1 MARKLTGK
9 RVQSDVY
16 SLLKHSTLSTMI
28 SGAVYRQGMRPK
40 DSKEEDA
47 IVIFTAGLPDQV
59 QTGVVTVNIYVPD
72 IDPYDDGLLVED
84 SERTEEVED
93 LAQQWVEGLTAD
105 RTNYL
110 FRLQQTIFTEYEA
123 EIHQHFVVVK
133 LAYEYFDGR

>member
-84 SERTEEVED
+84 SERTEEVEG

>member
-40 DSKEEDA
+40 DSQKEDA

-84 SERTEEVED
+84 SERTEEVEG

>member
-40 DSKEEDA
+40 DSKQEDA

-84 SERTEEVED
+84 SERTEEVEG

>member
-1 MARKLTGK
+1 M
-9 RVQSDVY
+9 
-16 SLLKHSTLSTMI
+16 
-28 SGAVYRQGMRPK
+28 
-40 DSKEEDA
+40 
-47 IVIFTAGLPDQV
+47 IFTAGLPDQV

-84 SERTEEVED
+84 SERTEEVEG

>member
-28 SGAVYRQGMRPK
+28 SGAVYRKGMRPK
-40 DSKEEDA
+40 DSKQEDA

-84 SERTEEVED
+84 SERTEEVEG

>member
-84 SERTEEVED
+84 SERTEEVEG

-123 EIHQHFVVVK
+123 EINQHFVVVK

>member
-40 DSKEEDA
+40 DSKQEDA

-72 IDPYDDGLLVED
+72 IDPYDNGLLVED
-84 SERTEEVED
+84 SERTEEVEG

-123 EIHQHFVVVK
+123 EINQHFVVVK

>member
-40 DSKEEDA
+40 DSKQEDA

-59 QTGVVTVNIYVPD
+59 QTGVVTVNIYIPD

-84 SERTEEVED
+84 SERTEEVEG

-133 LAYEYFDGR
+133 LTYEYFDGR

>member
-16 SLLKHSTLSTMI
+16 ILLKHSTLSTMI

-40 DSKEEDA
+40 DSQKEDA

-84 SERTEEVED
+84 SERTEEVEG